1 MMALDRGAVEAFL
14 FAEAALLDDGRF
26 EDWLN
31 LFTLDGTYWVPAA
44 GDQPDPFEHVSL
56 LYEDRTLME
65 MRIRR
70 LRHPQAHALAQ
81 PIRTSHAVSNV
92 MLGGIDGD
100 VAVVHSRFVCVEF
113 QADRQR
119 VFAGAYTHR
128 LVVTPSGV
136 RMCQKRVD
144 LVNVEAWH
152 EAMQVFI

>member
-1 MMALDRGAVEAFL
+1 MTTLDRGAAEEFL
-14 FAEAALLDDGRF
+14 SAEAALLDDGRF

-31 LFTLDGTYWVPAA
+31 LFTSDGAYWVPAA
-44 GDQPDPFEHVSL
+44 GDQPDPIGHVSL

-70 LRHPQAHALAQ
+70 LRHPHAHALAQ
-81 PIRTSHAVSNV
+81 PIRTSHVVGNV
-92 MLGGIDGD
+92 VLAGVDGD
-100 VAVVHSRFVCVEF
+100 VAIVRSRFVCVEF

-128 LVVTPSGV
+128 LVATSSGV
-136 RMCQKRVD
+136 RMRQKRVD

-152 EAMQVFI
+152 EAMQAFI